1 MRKLFICLLI
11 GCFWLAVCSADAAK
25 NTQKEKRFKAS
36 EPQQEVVEEE
46 KTNNHKKISK
56 KSMFGCGQDHP
67 IRVAGFV
74 TNAPFGWVNII
85 PAKGMKPE
93 QYVNGGFSYDL
104 FEQIVT
110 DAGLKI
116 QNVGYTS
123 YQEAMRDLRRGK
135 IDVVAGGY
143 FDNRMLG
150 AGVNLMF
157 PSYFTNPII
166 PIFLNGKEK
175 EVRSWDD
182 LKGLKGVV
190 RQEENIYSLIF
201 NQLPKEIEIKQVS
214 GSKKAFTMLLKGEAD
229 YILTSLYAGESEVR
243 RFKLTG
249 EVYFS
254 PKALVSAELFFVF
267 SSHSDC
273 PAIKKKLEPILR
285 KLKENDDAYRKTF
298 IGYIDE
304 WGLRFQNAKGLKQE
318 LYEEE
323 QKIAVSTENV
333 DQESNTI
340 ASDSPDPES
349 DLPDQAENEKTES
362 ASNAPTETNGV
373 MPSGDS
379 AQPTQPTQTTSSGD
393 SAQPTQSAQP
403 DVQNKSN
410 ESAQKQPQAAATSN
424 DKTSVKK
431 SPESKEAPKEEKPNR
446 PLTAAERIRNL

>member
-1 MRKLFICLLI
+1 MRRLFIFLVFVCVCLAI
-11 GCFWLAVCSADAAK
+11 YPADAAK
-25 NTQKEKRFKAS
+25 NAQKGKRFQANTT
-36 EPQQEVVEEE
+36 QQEVVEEE
-46 KTNNHKKISK
+46 KTNSHKKISK
-56 KSMFGCGQDHP
+56 KSIFGCGEDHP

-74 TNAPFGWVNII
+74 TNAPFGWVNVI
-85 PAKGMKPE
+85 PAKGMNPE

-143 FDNRMLG
+143 FDYHMLG
-150 AGVNLMF
+150 SGVNLMF

-166 PIFLNGKEK
+166 PLFLKGKEK

-201 NQLPKEIEIKQVS
+201 NQLPKDIEIKQVS

-243 RFKLTG
+243 RYKLISDI
-249 EVYFS
+249 YFS
-254 PKALVSAELFFVF
+254 PQALVSPELFFVF

-273 PAIKKKLEPILR
+273 PRIKKKLEPILR
-285 KLKENDDAYRKTF
+285 KLKENKDAYQKAF
-298 IGYIDE
+298 IEYIDE
-304 WGLRFQNAKGLKQE
+304 WGLRFQNSKGLKQE

-323 QKIAVSTENV
+323 QKITAPVESV
-333 DQESNTI
+333 DQEDNTI
-340 ASDSPDPES
+340 ASDSSDIES
-349 DLPDQAENEKTES
+349 DQSDKSDQSHTADKKVSSENEVTKPSSNQNAKT
-362 ASNAPTETNGV
+362 N
-373 MPSGDS
+373 
-379 AQPTQPTQTTSSGD
+379 
-393 SAQPTQSAQP
+393 
-403 DVQNKSN
+403 
-410 ESAQKQPQAAATSN
+410 
-424 DKTSVKK
+424 VKK
-431 SPESKEAPKEEKPNR
+431 TNESKEEKSNH
-446 PLTAAERIRNL
+446 PLTPAERIRNL